1 MSPPNVVTMEG
12 VNKRY
17 PTAKGD
23 DVVAVTDVSF
33 EVRRKETLAIVGPS
47 GCGKSTLLRL
57 IAGVDTPSDGRIERE
72 RSDGRFVVDGRD
84 LDQFT
89 SDMKSAH
96 ATVIAEHEFEL
107 VNDANLKYLREHLP
121 QEWLDVDDAIE
132 SYSAATVMIVLS
144 LLLRL
149 AQDTRATL
157 FSDQFFQEFAEAVD
171 PVLSGTIPPLSPR
184 QQREIMNLRNWIRI
198 HYQLSGL
205 QSSSPS
211 GEQ

>member
-1 MSPPNVVTMEG
+1 MSQ
-12 VNKRY
+12 
-17 PTAKGD
+17 PTNEEPRD
-23 DVVAVTDVSF
+23 F
-33 EVRRKETLAIVGPS
+33 
-47 GCGKSTLLRL
+47 
-57 IAGVDTPSDGRIERE
+57 RE
-72 RSDGRFVVDGRD
+72 
-84 LDQFT
+84 
-89 SDMKSAH
+89 
-96 ATVIAEHEFEL
+96 
-107 VNDANLKYLREHLP
+107 YLREHLP